1 MALSRQPEIAAIA
14 MIRIPDEIPNAN
26 ESKGNNPRDPKIKP
40 THPIMVSELPTFISR
55 RQLNSFEVFT
65 RIPKILVAAIANR
78 SL

>member
-1 MALSRQPEIAAIA
+1 MALSRQPVIATIA

-26 ESKGNNPRDPKIKP
+26 VSKGINPRVPKIKA
-40 THPIMVSELPTFISR
+40 THPIIVSELPTFISN

-65 RIPKILVAAIANR
+65 LNLKILVAAFADG